1 MAFITNRMV
10 VLCSTHQTGFLWE
23 QIDKGNL
30 ANHNPEVIN
39 DLTLILPT
47 ARWQYNRWLKD
58 RVGSPTVLYQN
69 LI

>member
-39 DLTLILPT
+39 DLTLI
-47 ARWQYNRWLKD
+47 
-58 RVGSPTVLYQN
+58 
-69 LI
+69 